1 MERVGTVESKTR
13 TRTFSEG
20 NFRGYTD
27 YLIESEAG
35 TRPAPQAF
43 LVHQAPG
50 WVLPVHFHLE
60 EQFQVVVGGDGVL
73 GKHDIAPLTVHY
85 TSRDSGYG
93 PLVAGA
99 HGLDYLSLRAVTDPG
114 AWYMP
119 ESREKMRRGLKKR
132 QTTVGPIAVPASE
145 VVSMDAMARVD
156 VLLPLDESG
165 LAAWLLVLPPGG
177 RTQAPPQQVSGG
189 RFHVVVCGSLV
200 RSDQILGDNACI
212 WRGADDAEMDVVAG
226 SDGLS
231 LLVLQFPAQAL
242 ASEPLALDAA

>member
-1 MERVGTVESKTR
+1 MERVGTVESKMR
-13 TRTFSEG
+13 TRVFSEG
-20 NFRGYTD
+20 NFRGHTD

-99 HGLDYLSLRAVTDPG
+99 QGLDYLSLRAVTDPG

-132 QTTVGPIAVPASE
+132 QTTVGPIAVPAYDA
-145 VVSMDAMARVD
+145 VAMDPTGRVD

-177 RTQAPPQQVSGG
+177 RTQAPSQQASGG
-189 RFHVVVCGSLV
+189 RFHVVVRGSLV
-200 RSDQILGDNACI
+200 RPDQGLGENTCI

-226 SDGLS
+226 SHGLS